1 MNSFADGPRVM
12 AGQEAA
18 ATTPARFVDVLVI
31 GEALVDIVHRD
42 GRILEHPGGSPAN
55 VALGLGRLGLGV
67 DLLTDLGR
75 DQRGDRVA
83 AHLASSGVQVLP
95 ESFSDRRTST
105 ATAIIGPDG
114 SASYAFDLRWA
125 PQVDGL
131 ATPPRIVHTG
141 SVAAFLSPGADA
153 VHEVLSAAARGRALV
168 SLDPNVRPALM
179 PSAKWAAARFGELAR
194 IADVVKLSDEDAA
207 WLYPGEPDSIVLDG
221 LLDLG
226 VGLAV
231 VTRGAAGA
239 VLATRDHRVAV
250 PARPVDVRD
259 TIGAGDSFTAALLA
273 GLLHDGAIPAD
284 REALRRL
291 GTRAVQAA
299 AITVGRPGA
308 DLPTAAELESA
319 LRAHVVDACTAACMG
334 TVAY

>member
-1 MNSFADGPRVM
+1 VT
-12 AGQEAA
+12 AGGEAA
-18 ATTPARFVDVLVI
+18 ASVPPQPVDVLVI
-31 GEALVDIVHRD
+31 GEALIDIVHGD
-42 GRILEHPGGSPAN
+42 GRMLEHPGGSPAN

-75 DQRGDRVA
+75 DQRGDRIA

-95 ESFSDRRTST
+95 ESFSNRRTST
-105 ATAIIGPDG
+105 AAAIIGPDG
-114 SASYAFDLRWA
+114 SASYVFDLRWDPHLEGLVTA
-125 PQVDGL
+125 PQ
-131 ATPPRIVHTG
+131 IVHTG
-141 SVAAFLSPGADA
+141 SIAAFLDPGADA
-153 VHEVLSAAARGRALV
+153 VREVLVASAAGQALV
-168 SLDPNVRPALM
+168 SVDPNVRPALM
-179 PSAKWAAARFGELAR
+179 PSAGWAAARFEEFAR
-194 IADVVKLSDEDAA
+194 LADVVKLSDEDAA
-207 WLYPGEPDSIVLDG
+207 WLYPGQPDSIVLDG

-226 VGLAV
+226 VRLAV
-231 VTRGAAGA
+231 VTRGADGA

-284 REALRRL
+284 PEALRRL